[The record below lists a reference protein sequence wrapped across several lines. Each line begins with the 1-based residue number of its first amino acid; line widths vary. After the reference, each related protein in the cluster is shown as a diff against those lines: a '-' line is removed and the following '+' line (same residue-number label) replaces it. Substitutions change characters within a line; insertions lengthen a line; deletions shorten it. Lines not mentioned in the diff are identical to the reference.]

1 MILLEHHE
9 IAQIF
14 PMMEKVEFSALVE
27 DIRRNGLRTPVVLYE
42 GKMLD
47 GRNRYR
53 ACLEAGVK
61 PHSIEYEG
69 NDPVGYI
76 VSANLHRRHL
86 SSSQRAAC
94 AVEAEA
100 LMERLEAEARERML
114 AGKKADPEEIIPEG
128 RADQARDTAA
138 ALFGTNPHYI
148 QDAKKIQAEDPDA
161 FEQVKSGKKTIS
173 QVKRE
178 IRHASAMKNI
188 AVLPSDKYRVLLADP
203 PWKYGSDF
211 SSGEEKFMKRWT
223 SAETHYPAMSIVEL
237 CALPVIDL
245 SEDNAVLFLWVTS
258 PLLAECWPVIKAWG
272 FSYKS
277 SFCWDKVRHNFGHY
291 NSVRHEFLLVC
302 TRGSCLPD
310 IKELHDS
317 VVEIERSEVHS
328 EKPAYF
334 RELID
339 KMYPRGN
346 RIELFAR
353 QKVDSWDSWGSN
365 G

>member
-1 MILLEHHE
+1 MTNLEHHE

-14 PMMEKVEFSALVE
+14 PMMGEEEFSALVA

-42 GKMLD
+42 GKILD

-53 ACLEAGVK
+53 ACLEAGTE
-61 PHSIEYEG
+61 SETTEYEG
-69 NDPVGYI
+69 NNPVGYI
-76 VSANLHRRHL
+76 VSVNLHRRHL
-86 SSSQRAAC
+86 SSSQLAAC

-100 LMERLEAEARERML
+100 LMERLEAEARERQGARTDIKEL
-114 AGKKADPEEIIPEG
+114 FPESKAG
-128 RADQARDTAA
+128 QARDTAA

-148 QDAKKIQAEDPDA
+148 QDAKKIRAEAPEA
-161 FEQVKSGKKTIS
+161 FKQVKAGKKTIS
-173 QVKRE
+173 QVNRE
-178 IRHASAMKNI
+178 IRHKAALEKI
-188 AVLPSDKYRVLLADP
+188 AVLPSDKYRVVYADP

-223 SAETHYPAMSIVEL
+223 SAETHYPAMSIAEL
-237 CALPVIDL
+237 CALPIADL
-245 SEDNAVLFLWVTS
+245 AEDNAVLFLWVTS
-258 PLLAECWPVIKAWG
+258 PLLAECWPIIKAWG
-272 FSYKS
+272 FTYKT
-277 SFCWDKVRHNFGHY
+277 SFCWDKVKHNFGHY

-317 VVEIERSEVHS
+317 VVEIERSDVHS

-339 KMYPRGN
+339 KLYTHGN

-353 QKVDSWDSWGSN
+353 QKAEGWMAWGAD